1 LVSPFPRSRKR
12 PNNCGYCR
20 ICASVNKTPTKSKSH
35 CKQIPK
41 TQRQLSCRRSVREKS
56 AKKTSFV
63 DHLKKRIAKRKYYS
77 TRKSVNRTDNACCCD
92 SETDSEESFCDC
104 ENMPDTQDD
113 RRQLASK
120 TYKTEQHDKFVNSI
134 PGPSNKRRT
143 RTPVSPRNER
153 KKMRLD
159 DRTAKRA
166 KYDEEG
172 IIEEDLDCICNT
184 RIVNPDAYSRKR
196 LSDRIGVA
204 TRNPRNS
211 RSFEDVENRKERGMK
226 NNEENEEQEDT
237 NTEDSTYRQLKKRNS
252 RRSGTRKQE
261 LKRWIQRCREEYE
274 RQKAQ

>member
-1 LVSPFPRSRKR
+1 
-12 PNNCGYCR
+12 
-20 ICASVNKTPTKSKSH
+20 
-35 CKQIPK
+35 
-41 TQRQLSCRRSVREKS
+41 
-56 AKKTSFV
+56 
-63 DHLKKRIAKRKYYS
+63 
-77 TRKSVNRTDNACCCD
+77 
-92 SETDSEESFCDC
+92 
-104 ENMPDTQDD
+104 MPDTQDD